1 MKTFTHTFEISDEA
15 YKLLLSIQKEGYAEY
30 RDTNFASLEDYL
42 SYYKDYEE
50 INNFRPT
57 SKNSIQRFLVRNH
70 GGTYYLTGE
79 LLKYNLIDHVEDS
92 WHITYKLTDF
102 AKEMLSLQNVRN
114 EKLTEILK

>member
-15 YKLLLSIQKEGYAEY
+15 YNLLLSIQKEGYAEY
-30 RDTNFASLEDYL
+30 RDTRWESLEAFQAD
-42 SYYKDYEE
+42 KDETWRSE
-50 INNFRPT
+50 
-57 SKNSIQRFLVRNH
+57 KHFLTRNH

-92 WHITYKLTDF
+92 WHITYELTDF

-114 EKLTEILK
+114 EKLIEILK